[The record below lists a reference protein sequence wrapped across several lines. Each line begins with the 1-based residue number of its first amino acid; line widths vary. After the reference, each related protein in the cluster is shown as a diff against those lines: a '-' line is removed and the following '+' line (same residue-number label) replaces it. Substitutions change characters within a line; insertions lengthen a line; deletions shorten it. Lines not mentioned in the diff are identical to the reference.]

1 MVRICLIVVGLA
13 VLIVMELG
21 TPSRSKPSVP
31 DPFEQLMVDVSASG
45 DTLKKGDRLEV
56 HRLQQEAP
64 AQPMTPAEPVS
75 PSPPDLLAIKIAE
88 EDSSAVVRGTND
100 KKDIVKTPRP
110 RPKQN
115 ATPNKPLPKLANSK
129 LANSDKAPKTERPKA
144 VVEIKPCR
152 PNAFDDFLQALSLPS
167 RCQT

>member
-1 MVRICLIVVGLA
+1 MMRICLIVVGLA
-13 VLIVMELG
+13 VLIIMELG

-31 DPFEQLMVDVSASG
+31 DPFEQLTVDVSASG
-45 DTLKKGDRLEV
+45 DTLKKGDRLEA
-56 HRLQQEAP
+56 HRLQREAP
-64 AQPMTPAEPVS
+64 VQPVTPVEPI
-75 PSPPDLLAIKIAE
+75 SPPPVDLMALIPE
-88 EDSSAVVRGTND
+88 EDSSAVGRGTND
-100 KKDIVKTPRP
+100 RKDVVKTPKP
-110 RPKQN
+110 RPKKN

-152 PNAFDDFLQALSLPS
+152 PNAFDDLLQALSLPS